1 MALEGIEVAVAMK
14 QVMVLDDTKRRDDR
28 VYRAAGRHASSPQ
41 RAVITRGGNRDFM
54 ATHRAK
60 FESGENPLHTAKV
73 GFGGEAL
80 QHFGHDQI
88 ADDELRRAAG
98 G

>member
-14 QVMVLDDTKRRDDR
+14 QVMVLDDAKRRDDR
-28 VYRAAGRHASSPQ
+28 VDRAARRHATSPQ
-41 RAVITRGGNRDFM
+41 RAMIARGGNRDFM
-54 ATHRAK
+54 ATDRAK
-60 FESGENPLHTAKV
+60 FESGENPLAHPKV

-88 ADDELRRAAG
+88 ADDELRRSEG